1 MEQWKTYKLSELCTK
16 VTDGSHFSP
25 SAQANGYPMFS
36 VKDMLE
42 YGFDYNKC
50 KRISKEDFLIMKNNG
65 CVPEKGD
72 ILVAK
77 DGSYLKQIFVCR
89 ETREEAILSSIA
101 IFRPDRTKIL
111 PDYLCYLIKSPK
123 VYDYISKNCVSGSAL
138 PRIVLKAF
146 KDVTLEVPPLS
157 VQNKVIATLKSI
169 DDKIILNSRINHN
182 LEEQAQALYKS
193 WFVDFEPFKDGKFV
207 DSELGMI
214 PEGWRVGKVRDL
226 IDIQSGFA
234 FKSDTFVPSGRYRLI
249 TIKAVQ
255 DGYLTTYGA
264 DYIDNPLPAKMPE
277 YCKLALGDILLSLTG
292 NVGRICIVDDVNLLL
307 NQRVAKLQPINVAD
321 RAFVYTLFRN
331 MPFREQV
338 VQLARGTAQLNLSP
352 VETGELSLCIP
363 SRNVL
368 QQFADITMP
377 LFEEI
382 LSNSLAN
389 KRLELIRDSVL
400 PKFMYAKLT
409 C

>member
-1 MEQWKTYKLSELCTK
+1 MMKNMSIQQKSTFLKNSSTKLLKRGDIIISARGTVGAMAVIHHPMAFNQSCFGIRANEL
-16 VTDGSHFSP
+16 VD
-25 SAQANGYPMFS
+25 A
-36 VKDMLE
+36 
-42 YGFDYNKC
+42 
-50 KRISKEDFLIMKNNG
+50 DFLY
-65 CVPEKGD
+65 
-72 ILVAK
+72 
-77 DGSYLKQIFVCR
+77 YLTK
-89 ETREEAILSSIA
+89 
-101 IFRPDRTKIL
+101 TKITEL
-111 PDYLCYLIKSPK
+111 QKNSHGSVFDTITRDTFEK
-123 VYDYISKNCVSGSAL
+123 ISCTIPCIEVQKKIA
-138 PRIVLKAF
+138 
-146 KDVTLEVPPLS
+146 VTLS
-157 VQNKVIATLKSI
+157 SI
-169 DDKIILNSRINHN
+169 DDKIALNNRINHN

-193 WFVDFEPFKDGKFV
+193 WFVDFEPFKGGKFV
-207 DSELGMI
+207 DSELGLI

-331 MPFREQV
+331 MSFREQV

>member
-1 MEQWKTYKLSELCTK
+1 MEDWKTYRLGDLIQIRYGKDHKALA
-16 VTDGSHFSP
+16 DGPFPAYGS
-25 SAQANGYPMFS
+25 GGLMRS
-36 VKDMLE
+36 VEKPI
-42 YGFDYNKC
+42 YNKQSILIPR
-50 KRISKEDFLIMKNNG
+50 KGSLNNIIYVDIPFWTVDTMFWTIIDTSIVLPHYLYYALKDFDFASLNVG
-65 CVPEKGD
+65 SAVPSLTCPV
-72 ILVAK
+72 I
-77 DGSYLKQIFVCR
+77 
-89 ETREEAILSSIA
+89 EAI
-101 IFRPDRTKIL
+101 
-111 PDYLCYLIKSPK
+111 
-123 VYDYISKNCVSGSAL
+123 
-138 PRIVLKAF
+138 
-146 KDVTLEVPPLS
+146 EVPIPSL
-157 VQNKVIATLKSI
+157 QLQRQILNCIEPI
-169 DDKIILNSRINHN
+169 DDKIALNNRINHN

-193 WFVDFEPFKDGKFV
+193 WFVDFEPFKGGKFV
-207 DSELGMI
+207 DSELGLI

-331 MPFREQV
+331 MSFREQV

>member
-1 MEQWKTYKLSELCTK
+1 MTTLY
-16 VTDGSHFSP
+16 
-25 SAQANGYPMFS
+25 A
-36 VKDMLE
+36 
-42 YGFDYNKC
+42 YN
-50 KRISKEDFLIMKNNG
+50 RRRRRFLT
-65 CVPEKGD
+65 
-72 ILVAK
+72 A
-77 DGSYLKQIFVCR
+77 R
-89 ETREEAILSSIA
+89 
-101 IFRPDRTKIL
+101 RPR
-111 PDYLCYLIKSPK
+111 
-123 VYDYISKNCVSGSAL
+123 
-138 PRIVLKAF
+138 
-146 KDVTLEVPPLS
+146 
-157 VQNKVIATLKSI
+157 
-169 DDKIILNSRINHN
+169 NHN

-214 PEGWRVGKVRDL
+214 PEGWRVGKVREL

-234 FKSDTFVPSGRYRLI
+234 FKSETFVPSGDYRLI

-255 DGYLTTYGA
+255 DGYLTTSGA
-264 DYIDNPLPAKMPE
+264 DYIDNPLPAKMPG
-277 YCKLALGDILLSLTG
+277 YCILALGDILLSLTG

-321 RAFVYTLFRN
+321 RAFVYSLFRN
-331 MPFREQV
+331 MSFREQV

>member
-1 MEQWKTYKLSELCTK
+1 MEDWKTYRLGDLIQIRYGKDHKALA
-16 VTDGSHFSP
+16 DGPFPAYGS
-25 SAQANGYPMFS
+25 GGLMMS
-36 VKDMLE
+36 VEKPI
-42 YGFDYNKC
+42 YNKQSILIPR
-50 KRISKEDFLIMKNNG
+50 KGSLNNIIYVDIPFWTVDTMFWTIIDTSIVLPHYLYYALKDFDFASLNVG
-65 CVPEKGD
+65 SAVPSLTCPV
-72 ILVAK
+72 I
-77 DGSYLKQIFVCR
+77 
-89 ETREEAILSSIA
+89 EAI
-101 IFRPDRTKIL
+101 
-111 PDYLCYLIKSPK
+111 
-123 VYDYISKNCVSGSAL
+123 
-138 PRIVLKAF
+138 
-146 KDVTLEVPPLS
+146 EVPIPSL
-157 VQNKVIATLKSI
+157 QLQRQILNCIEPI
-169 DDKIILNSRINHN
+169 DDKIALNNRINHN

-193 WFVDFEPFKDGKFV
+193 WFVDFEPFKGGKFV
-207 DSELGMI
+207 DSELGLI

-331 MPFREQV
+331 MSFREQV

>member
-1 MEQWKTYKLSELCTK
+1 MEDWKTYKLSEIGTVVGGATPSTK
-16 VTDGSHFSP
+16 VPENYDGEISWITP
-25 SAQANGYPMFS
+25 
-36 VKDMLE
+36 KD
-42 YGFDYNKC
+42 
-50 KRISKEDFLIMKNNG
+50 
-65 CVPEKGD
+65 
-72 ILVAK
+72 
-77 DGSYLKQIFVCR
+77 
-89 ETREEAILSSIA
+89 LSNFMGRY
-101 IFRPDRTKIL
+101 IFRGERNISQLGYDSCSCQMLPVGTILFSSRAPIGYLAIAGKEVCTNQGFKSIIPNSAYVDSLFLYYLLKYHKDRIADLGSGTTFME
-111 PDYLCYLIKSPK
+111 
-123 VYDYISKNCVSGSAL
+123 VSGSVMRNVEVSIPDL
-138 PRIVLKAF
+138 LTQKRIARL
-146 KDVTLEVPPLS
+146 LS
-157 VQNKVIATLKSI
+157 SI
-169 DDKIILNSRINHN
+169 DDKIELNNRINHN

-214 PEGWRVGKVRDL
+214 PEGWRIGKVRDL

-234 FKSDTFVPSGRYRLI
+234 FKSDTFVTSGRYRLI